1 MSLLRRIAL
10 SNGDKVR
17 KMAANQ
23 MLVVMDETRILAW
36 NNQLQAAIDRKQKL
50 ASDANHSRKENMA
63 TDSKSSTCL

>member
-36 NNQLQAAIDRKQKL
+36 NNQLQATIDKKQNL
-50 ASDANHSRKENMA
+50 ASDANHSRKEKA
-63 TDSKSSTCL
+63 ADFKSSTCL